1 MAQARIPSYAAPLK
15 AAQQASSS
23 FSTKVRDHAAIR
35 ADPLLKSQ
43 AEWISS
49 LLRDFAVAV
58 EGRAKP
64 GRSNG

>member
-1 MAQARIPSYAAPLK
+1 MAQARIPSCAAPLK
-15 AAQQASSS
+15 AAQQASAS
-23 FSTKVRDHAAIR
+23 FSTRVRDHAAIQ

-49 LLRDFAVAV
+49 LLRDFAVTV

-64 GRSNG
+64 GRLNG